1 MGRWERWSSGAPPWL
16 ARERGREVERM
27 VGEPEDGTQK
37 DKVGEA
43 CGGTHVR
50 GKEAEVA
57 WEGLFDFSLR
67 SDTLYVALLLRKRH
81 C

>member
-1 MGRWERWSSGAPPWL
+1 
-16 ARERGREVERM
+16 M

-43 CGGTHVR
+43 CGGIHVR